1 MSPTPIQLPHPRPG
15 PVRDS
20 LHRAAGL
27 STGRMLDLA
36 IREWFPGEIAVVSSF
51 GTESAVMLHMVAQ
64 VDPTTPILFLD
75 TGKLFGE
82 TLRYRDQLVDH
93 LGLRDVRILRPDP
106 VDLDEADPDGTLW
119 ARDPDACCHARKVA
133 PLERGLQGFAA
144 WINGR
149 KRHHGGLRQG
159 LSSVEM
165 VDGRVK
171 LNPLAGWD
179 RSDILRYYDV
189 HALPR
194 HPLEADGFA
203 SVGCMPCSDRVAPG
217 EDARAGRWRGQ
228 TKTECGIHLPSHNR
242 RREVAQRAEG

>member
-1 MSPTPIQLPHPRPG
+1 MAE
-15 PVRDS
+15 S
-20 LHRAAGL
+20 LSAPALLEHALR
-27 STGRMLDLA
+27 R
-36 IREWFPGEIAVVSSF
+36 WFPGEIAVVSSF

-64 VDPTTPILFLD
+64 VNPATPILFLD

-93 LGLRDVRILRPDP
+93 LGLRDVRALRPDP
-106 VDLDEADPDGTLW
+106 DDLAEADADGALW
-119 ARDPDACCHARKVA
+119 ARGPDACCHHRKVV
-133 PLERGLQGFAA
+133 PLERGLTGFAA

-159 LSSVEM
+159 LSSVEV

-171 LNPLAGWD
+171 LNPLAGWG
-179 RSDILRYYDV
+179 RAEIERYFEA

-217 EDARAGRWRGQ
+217 EDARAGRWRGRE
-228 TKTECGIHLPSHNR
+228 KTECGIHRAPHNL
-242 RREVAQRAEG
+242 RREAAGQSLG